1 MFRATECDGNEGT
14 QCWLQGNTSVL
25 TSVLGQALSPLMRD
39 VRPSQAA
46 ASWAEVWHNLFYLIM
61 SGDKFKPQW
70 AEKGLLSTTDN
81 LIPQ

>member
-46 ASWAEVWHNLFYLIM
+46 AS
-61 SGDKFKPQW
+61 
-70 AEKGLLSTTDN
+70 
-81 LIPQ
+81 